1 MDKDHTMEI
10 DHDNQEPAVML
21 GFAEP
26 IDLEENG
33 PLTAQD
39 FPSKIGGLPIWL
51 NPEHIP
57 ESKDLTCGLCK
68 QPMAFLL
75 QLYSPEDHPAEAF
88 HRMIYVFCCK
98 TGTCHRLAPSDS
110 FKVFRSQLGRF
121 NPYYSPTANDDD
133 PEEADVEE
141 DPNWKP
147 LESSKHAKT
156 CFVCGLNAPK
166 KCSKCREFFY
176 CSEDHQMLHWTKGLH
191 KTLCGKKPLNLDTKL
206 ASLSLLE
213 KDVKK
218 HHGDDENEDEDEEM
232 EQPQIAPEDELT
244 KEEKEYAGRLKID
257 FRLVERVAR
266 FPEFEVISEEE
277 VVDEKAKEDGY
288 DHESSGDEQEAE
300 DGWEEKLKARRK
312 KKTKGS
318 GNKDDD
324 VSDDLK
330 GATNALVPVG
340 DELYENTQTDID
352 RAFLTF
358 QKRIAL
364 FPDQVLRYA
373 RVEYELENPEPL
385 YVSDIGTPKPED
397 ILPCPHCHKERS
409 FEFQILPQLLN
420 YMAIDHSRADALDF
434 GTVLVYSCKD
444 NCHVKG
450 KHYLD
455 ELAIVQQFS
464 EDGMQGK
471 NMYTSDNVAV
481 SPAK

>member
-1 MDKDHTMEI
+1 MDKDHSMEV
-10 DHDNQEPAVML
+10 DHDEQEPAVML

-33 PLTAQD
+33 PLTAED

-98 TGTCHRLAPSDS
+98 TGTCHKLAPNDS

-133 PEEADVEE
+133 PESAGIEV

-147 LESSKHAKT
+147 LDKNKHAKT
-156 CFVCGLNAPK
+156 CFVCGMHAPK
-166 KCSKCREFFY
+166 KCSKCRKFHY
-176 CSEDHQMLHWTKGLH
+176 CSEEHQLLHWTKGLH
-191 KTLCGKKPLNLDTKL
+191 KSLCGNKPLALDDKL
-206 ASLSLLE
+206 AKLSLLE
-213 KDVKK
+213 KEAKK
-218 HHGDDENEDEDEEM
+218 NQDDDEDEEM
-232 EQPQIAPEDELT
+232 EQPQIQVPPEVELT
-244 KEEKEYAGRLKID
+244 KEEKDYAGKLKID

-266 FPEFEVISEEE
+266 FPEFEIISEEE
-277 VVDEKAKEDGY
+277 VVDEKAKEEGY

-300 DGWEEKLKARRK
+300 DGWEERLKARRK
-312 KKTKGS
+312 KKKAG
-318 GNKDDD
+318 KDDD
-324 VSDDLK
+324 EDVSDALK

-340 DELYENTQTDID
+340 DELYENTKTDID
-352 RAFLTF
+352 RAFLVF

-364 FPDQVLRYA
+364 FPTQVLRYA

-385 YVSDIGTPKPED
+385 FVSDLGIPKPED
-397 ILPCPHCHKERS
+397 IPPCPHCHKERT

-434 GTVLVYSCKD
+434 GTVLVYSCKE
-444 NCHVKG
+444 NCHVEG

-455 ELAIVQQFS
+455 EVVFVQQFS
-464 EDGMQGK
+464 EDGIQGK
-471 NMYTSDNVAV
+471 NMSSGDSVAV
-481 SPAK
+481 SSAK